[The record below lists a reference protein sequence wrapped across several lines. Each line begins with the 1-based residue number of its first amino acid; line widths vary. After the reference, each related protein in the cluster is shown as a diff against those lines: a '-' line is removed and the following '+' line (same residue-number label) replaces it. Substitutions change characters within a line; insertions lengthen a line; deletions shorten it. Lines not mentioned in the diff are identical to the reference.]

1 MPDPEAE
8 SPAVARDQMTALAIT
23 AVLCLAAPTLLLLVQ
38 QGGEGGIARV
48 WWFVGAAVIGVV
60 LTSAYWAPYRV
71 LGFIPFTAIGWLAAV
86 GHGAYWHEWPGSV
99 HGAALGIMVGSLA
112 LGRRGK
118 ERNIDLL
125 VLGAAIAVGGAACW
139 AIGPGP
145 AHDSRSELLVLA
157 AAVVVLGIAWARLFR
172 PAFELTVE
180 PVLWLMYRIR
190 GKGPGLERFP
200 RTGACLVLANHACW
214 FDPIFLAKVI
224 PRPITPMMTSRF
236 YDLRLI
242 VRLMRAFGVIRV
254 PDKALKKDAPE
265 VREAL
270 AALDRGECVVVFPE
284 GYLRR
289 STARP
294 LRRFGQG
301 AWQLLKARPETPVFT
316 AWIEGA
322 WGSYTSY
329 FNGPPTKNKKKDL
342 RRPLA
347 VGVSA
352 ATKIPPDVL
361 AEHLRTRIHLMNLVI
376 AARAHLGLDLLPPF
390 ALPEKAEK
398 VEEAEEGEE

>member
-1 MPDPEAE
+1 
-8 SPAVARDQMTALAIT
+8 
-23 AVLCLAAPTLLLLVQ
+23 
-38 QGGEGGIARV
+38 
-48 WWFVGAAVIGVV
+48 
-60 LTSAYWAPYRV
+60 
-71 LGFIPFTAIGWLAAV
+71 
-86 GHGAYWHEWPGSV
+86 
-99 HGAALGIMVGSLA
+99 MVGSLA

-294 LRRFGQG
+294 
-301 AWQLLKARPETPVFT
+301 
-316 AWIEGA
+316 
-322 WGSYTSY
+322 
-329 FNGPPTKNKKKDL
+329 PTKNKKKDL